1 MAGLVILHG
10 MPHTVIR
17 SLQLGSAAIFLA
29 LGVSMVLTTPNE
41 LGPFGLTIWFVVFLI
56 GLVSVLTLGF
66 YRFGKGRG
74 SRAGFMRALRRGF
87 LAGIW
92 ITGILALSSLRQLS
106 LRDIILLTVLV
117 LAVDFYMQR
126 MRV

>member
-1 MAGLVILHG
+1 

-17 SLQLGSAAIFLA
+17 SLQLGSVAIFLA

-41 LGPFGLTIWFVVFLI
+41 LGPFGLTIWFVAFLI

-66 YRFGKGRG
+66 YRLGKGRG